1 VGGYAQRGLEE
12 SVHPPRSI
20 GASGRPPLGLTV
32 RARVARIEHIA
43 LWTEDI
49 DRLARFYAE
58 YFGAAVGLKYANPS
72 KGFESRFLT
81 FQSGT
86 RMELMKTLVLRPL
99 KYGPGI
105 HRMGLTHLAFSLG
118 SENRV
123 DELTATL
130 REAGFAVE
138 DGPRRTG
145 DGYYESVIL
154 DPDGN
159 RLELTV

>member
-1 VGGYAQRGLEE
+1 M
-12 SVHPPRSI
+12 S
-20 GASGRPPLGLTV
+20 
-32 RARVARIEHIA
+32 RIEHIA

-49 DRLARFYAE
+49 DRLAKFYAD
-58 YFGAAVGLKYANPS
+58 YFGADIGPKYANPS

-81 FQSGT
+81 FQDGA
-86 RMELMKTLVLRPL
+86 RLELMKTSVLRPAQ
-99 KYGPGI
+99 YECGI
-105 HRMGLTHLAFSLG
+105 QRMGFTHLAFSVG
-118 SENRV
+118 SESRV

-130 REAGFAVE
+130 RKAGFVVE

-145 DGYYESVIL
+145 DGYYECVVI

>member
-1 VGGYAQRGLEE
+1 V
-12 SVHPPRSI
+12 P
-20 GASGRPPLGLTV
+20 
-32 RARVARIEHIA
+32 RIEHIA

-49 DRLARFYAE
+49 DRLATFYKE
-58 YFGAAVGLKYANPS
+58 YFGASIGPKYANPS

-81 FQSGT
+81 FQDGA
-86 RMELMKTLVLRPL
+86 RLELMQTSVPRLMERDSAVQ
-99 KYGPGI
+99 
-105 HRMGLTHLAFSLG
+105 RMGLTHLAFSLG

-130 REAGFAVE
+130 REAGFGVK

-145 DGYYESVIL
+145 DGYYESVVI

>member
-1 VGGYAQRGLEE
+1 M
-12 SVHPPRSI
+12 
-20 GASGRPPLGLTV
+20 
-32 RARVARIEHIA
+32 ARIEHIA

-49 DRLARFYAE
+49 ERLASFYAD
-58 YFGAAVGLKYANPS
+58 YFGATVGPKYANPS

-81 FQSGT
+81 FQTGT
-86 RMELMKTLVLRPL
+86 RLELMKTSMLRPL
-99 KYGPGI
+99 KYEPGI
-105 HRMGLTHLAFSLG
+105 HRMGMTHLAFSLG
-118 SENRV
+118 SENHV
-123 DELTATL
+123 AELTATL
-130 REAGFAVE
+130 RNAGFAVE